1 MILLSEYNLSKDI
14 MPVFLVY
21 TVNPETGHEEE
32 RPDLEQFLV
41 QPQEV
46 EVRNTQVSEH
56 FLFKYHIAFSFSMLL
71 HFSLATFTS
80 ANLPRQSPLL

>member
-21 TVNPETGHEEE
+21 TVNPETGQEEE

-46 EVRNTQVSEH
+46 EVRNTQVLEH
-56 FLFKYHIAFSFSMLL
+56 FLFKYHIAFL
-71 HFSLATFTS
+71 
-80 ANLPRQSPLL
+80 